1 MSQDLLNCPTDCTSS
16 VPEVDF
22 NECSP
27 SLLDGEITYILLAN
41 GDQPFAN
48 INDPAEHSARV
59 DNSGID
65 ASDVRKLLVIGS
77 FTSDFGAERPIPGGK
92 ISYGKNTYTLNA
104 KIYDNNETN
113 YDFIRSTACNSQ
125 VLAWLVTSNGVI
137 LGGNTGISLVLKGKG
152 DIPESRDEF
161 WTLELQGKYTA
172 TRMPLRD
179 DYVMATGDA
188 NLQ

>member
-1 MSQDLLNCPTDCTSS
+1 MSQDLLNCPTDCTSDL
-16 VPEVDF
+16 PEVDF

-27 SLLDGEITYILLAN
+27 QLLDGEITELLVAN

-59 DNSGID
+59 NNAGVG
-65 ASDVRKLLVIGS
+65 ASAVRKLLMIGS
-77 FTSDFGAERPIPGGK
+77 FTSDFGTERPIPGGR
-92 ISYGKNTYTLNA
+92 ISYGKNTYTLNG
-104 KIYDNNETN
+104 KIYDNNQTN

-125 VLAWLVTSNGVI
+125 FLVWPITSNGII
-137 LGGNTGISLVLKGKG
+137 LGGNNGISVVLKGKG
-152 DIPESRDEF
+152 DIPESRDDF
-161 WTLELQGKYTA
+161 WTLEIQGKYTA

-179 DYVMATGDA
+179 DYVMASGDS